1 MGDGDQSRRG
11 FLNWIIRGGLLAL
24 LGAIFYPIYRFVFPP
39 PIAEAKVSQVTL
51 DFKVSDLEETP
62 EDYKI
67 FKFGRDLGIIL
78 ITPEGEVKAFSAIC
92 THLSCTVQYRPDQ
105 AIIWCACH
113 NGKYDLQGRNI
124 AGPPPRPLEE
134 YTVHVDESTGKIAVA
149 KQTA

>member
-24 LGAIFYPIYRFVFPP
+24 LGAIFYPIYRFVVPP

-51 DFKVSDLEETP
+51 DFKVSDLQETP
-62 EDYKI
+62 EDFKI

-78 ITPEGEVKAFSAIC
+78 VTPEGEVKAFSAIC

-134 YTVHVDESTGKIAVA
+134 YTVHVDETTGEIAVA